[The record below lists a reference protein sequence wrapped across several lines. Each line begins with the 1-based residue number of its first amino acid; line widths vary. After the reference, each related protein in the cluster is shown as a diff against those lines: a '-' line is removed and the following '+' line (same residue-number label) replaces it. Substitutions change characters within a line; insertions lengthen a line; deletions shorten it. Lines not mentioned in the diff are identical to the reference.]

1 MNANLLE
8 KVFGTKNSREL
19 NRMQKTVA
27 AINDLE
33 PELET
38 LEDLELRA
46 RAEGIRKRLSEGESL
61 DEVLVDTFALVR
73 EASRRTIGERH
84 YDVQLLGGI
93 VLHQGRIA
101 EMRTGEGK
109 TLMATLAVSLS
120 ALSGHGVHIVTVN
133 DYLARRDADWM
144 RPIYELLGISV
155 GVIQSEQPHAEKQEA
170 YGADVTYGT
179 NHEFGFDYLRDNMA
193 FRREDRVQRGL
204 AYAIVDEVD
213 SILIDEA
220 RTPLIISGAADDNID
235 LYQQINRVAPTLV
248 EQEKVED
255 PLPAVLG
262 GETEE
267 DTGDFFIDEQHRSV
281 ELTDRGHHTVEEK
294 LRQLQLL
301 EGDDS
306 LYSSGNLSLLH
317 HVTAALKAHY
327 LYKRDVD
334 YMIQNGEVVIIDEHT
349 GRAMPGR
356 RWSDGIHQAVEAKE
370 RVKIRQETQTVAS
383 TTYQN
388 YFRLYSR
395 LAGMTGTAETEAL
408 EFRQI
413 YGLDVLVIPT
423 HKPMIRDDRN
433 DLIYLSLDE
442 KYDAIVEDVQG
453 CLKDGRPVLVG
464 TTSIESS
471 ERLSNELDRRKI
483 KHSVLNAK
491 QHAREADIVA
501 QAGKPGTITIATNM
515 AGRGTDIMLGGNW
528 LAEVQKRNLS
538 ADAPQVTTIKEEWQ
552 KLHDQVVEAGG
563 LHIIGTERHESRRI
577 DNQLRGR
584 SGRQGDPGS
593 SRFYLSLDDDL
604 LRLFATPRWQQ
615 MMRSVGLEKGEAIEA
630 KMVNN
635 TIERAQ
641 RKIEGRNYD
650 IRKNL
655 LEYDDVANEQ
665 RLRIYEQRDE
675 LLGLSDIH
683 EIIEEFRHDVLDNLI
698 SQFILPG
705 SVPEHWDVEGLQRTL
720 RAEFGTSLN
729 VQTLVQNQE
738 VDTEEELRTVAF
750 DHITKEYN
758 TKRARWLQEG
768 IDGTVLECRVML
780 EILDVKWKEHLQR
793 MDHLRQGIYLRAYAQ
808 KQPKQEYKREAFE
821 LFAEMLEEIK
831 LKVATT
837 LSRLDIDRS
846 SNEREQERELQRR
859 RESNKRLRT
868 SQTNGVPDAANG
880 AENAFQAEPF
890 QRQSVKIGRNE
901 PCPCGSGKK
910 YKRCCGM
917 QQ

>member
-19 NRMQKTVA
+19 DRMQKTVV
-27 AINDLE
+27 AINNLE
-33 PELET
+33 PELEA
-38 LEDLELRA
+38 LDDLQLRT
-46 RAEGIRKRLSEGESL
+46 RADGIRNRLSEGDSL
-61 DEVLVDTFALVR
+61 EAVLAETFALVR
-73 EASRRTIGERH
+73 EASQRTIGERH

-93 VLHQGRIA
+93 ALHQGRIA

-109 TLMATLAVSLS
+109 TLMSTLAVSLS
-120 ALSGHGVHIVTVN
+120 ALSGNGVHIVTVN

-144 RPIYELLGISV
+144 RPIYEMLGISV
-155 GVIQSEQPHAEKQEA
+155 GVIQSEQPHADKQEA
-170 YGADVTYGT
+170 YRADVTYGT

-193 FRREDRVQRGL
+193 FRQEDRVQRGL

-255 PLPAVLG
+255 QLPAVLG
-262 GETEE
+262 GETQE

-301 EGDDS
+301 EEDDS
-306 LYSSGNLSLLH
+306 LYSSGNLALLH

-395 LAGMTGTAETEAL
+395 LAGMTGTAETEAV

-442 KYDAIVEDVQG
+442 KYDAIVEDIHG
-453 CLKDGRPVLVG
+453 CLQDGRPVLVG

-471 ERLSNELDRRKI
+471 ERLSGELDRRKI

-538 ADAPQVTTIKEEWQ
+538 ADAPQVTTIKEDWQ
-552 KLHDQVVEAGG
+552 ALHDQVVDAGG

-604 LRLFATPRWQQ
+604 LRLFATPKWQQ

-675 LLGLSDIH
+675 LLALGDIH

-698 SQFILPG
+698 NQFILPG
-705 SVPEHWDVEGLQRTL
+705 SVPEHWDIEGLQRTL
-720 RAEFGTSLN
+720 RGEFGTSLN

-758 TKRARWLQEG
+758 SKRDRWLQEG
-768 IDGTVLECRVML
+768 IDATVLECRVML

-859 RESNKRLRT
+859 RESNQRLRT
-868 SQTNGVPDAANG
+868 SQNSGLPATTNGAD
-880 AENAFQAEPF
+880 NALQVEPY
-890 QRQSVKIGRNE
+890 QRQTVKIGRNE
-901 PCPCGSGKK
+901 QCPCGSGKK
-910 YKRCCGM
+910 YKHCCGM
-917 QQ
+917 QR